1 LQGEANTISTERIA
15 ETMPAR
21 SGTGAVFAS
30 DNVPVDGPL
39 VYRDG
44 RRKLVH
50 LLPGCIPFIMWFV
63 YHEDP
68 LPLWNL
74 GVVAGV
80 VALLTVIGVCYP
92 RNVRRGHSE
101 IWVRT
106 CLTYAVPP
114 TVVLLAFPAN
124 AEYAAVVLAVLAF
137 GDPAAA
143 AAGRAWGRRKLPWN
157 SEKTVVG
164 LVSFVLVASV
174 MGSVAYWGEA
184 RNPRV
189 PFATA
194 VVCGTTAALLGGLVE
209 SLASRVDD
217 NLRISIAATVGV
229 VTPSLLLV

>member
-1 LQGEANTISTERIA
+1 
-15 ETMPAR
+15 MD
-21 SGTGAVFAS
+21 S
-30 DNVPVDGPL
+30 DPPYSSDEPVNVPM
-39 VYRDG
+39 VYHDG

-50 LLPGCIPFIMWFV
+50 MLPGFIPFIMWFV

-80 VALLTVIGVCYP
+80 VALLTIIGVCYP

-101 IWVRT
+101 NWLRT

-114 TVVLLAFPAN
+114 TIVLCVFPAN
-124 AEYAAVVLAVLAF
+124 AEYAAVVLVVLAF

-143 AAGRAWGRRKLPWN
+143 TAGRAWGRSKLPWN
-157 SEKTVVG
+157 AEKTVVG
-164 LVSFVLVASV
+164 LVSFVLVAGV

-184 RNPRV
+184 RDPHV
-189 PFATA
+189 SFGTA
-194 VVCGTTAALLGGLVE
+194 VACGTTAALLGGLAE

-229 VTPSLLLV
+229 VTASRLLI